1 VSRALALAVLAGVMA
16 AARPAVAQAPS
27 AQAPPVQMHS
37 PSEGS
42 AITGLPVLEVPAPG
56 ASGPLMAVI
65 LSGDGGWA
73 AADKEMA
80 AALAQRGIPVV
91 GFDTP
96 SYLTTS
102 RTPDGAASDLQRLV
116 QHYLG
121 GWHKRQVLLI
131 GYSHGADLAPFM
143 VSRLDADLRDRIA
156 LLALLGLEHQAS
168 FRFHL
173 ADLIAEVSRPGDL
186 PVLPEVEKLR
196 GMPLLCVEGADERHS
211 LCASLD
217 PSLARVETHAGGHR
231 ISGSAG
237 KEVVDL
243 ILSAAR
249 SGEPH

>member
-173 ADLIAEVSRPGDL
+173 G
-186 PVLPEVEKLR
+186 
-196 GMPLLCVEGADERHS
+196 HS

-217 PSLARVETHAGGHR
+217 RSLARVENHAGGHR

-237 KEVVDL
+237 KDVVDL